1 MKYDPRELSGSRYAF
16 PYAELPGRLPERALS
31 THAWNLRRRFTGL
44 ARDWGPERNAEWMVR
59 SYCAA
64 KLMLAATAALSGA
77 RTARR
82 DRRRRRAELTYEGLI
97 AAARALLAMAPE
109 LGWDDG
115 GLFAL
120 SHERVVG
127 CLVRVV
133 GGVDRSQ
140 AVRLRDLLDS
150 ARTHHEQS
158 TSREAAR
165 RAAERHR
172 GTARVRVEVAVM
184 AARFLCE
191 LAQFHSEVLANVLGK
206 LVQPPV
212 GYDLGIL
219 AAPAALATPE
229 GVPVVDD
236 ADARRIGALMGA
248 RAMPESLLA
257 LVREIDLVADHGGA
271 LEGEAPDDAA
281 TDWGLIFPF
290 ASA

>member
-1 MKYDPRELSGSRYAF
+1 MKYDPRELSGSGYDF
-16 PYAELPGRLPERALS
+16 PYVELPGRLQERALS
-31 THAWNLRRRFTGL
+31 MHAWNLRRRFTGL

-77 RTARR
+77 RAARR
-82 DRRRRRAELTYEGLI
+82 GRRGRRAELTYEGLI
-97 AAARALLAMAPE
+97 AAARALLAVAPE

-115 GLFAL
+115 GLFTL
-120 SHERVVG
+120 SHERAVG

-140 AVRLRDLLDS
+140 AVRMRDLLDS
-150 ARTHHEQS
+150 ARAHLEQG

-165 RAAERHR
+165 RAAEER
-172 GTARVRVEVAVM
+172 GGAARVRVDVAVM

-248 RAMPESLLA
+248 TAMPESLLVLA
-257 LVREIDLVADHGGA
+257 REIDLVADHGAA
-271 LEGEAPDDAA
+271 LEGEARGGDD

-290 ASA
+290 TA